1 MFAGGGLH
9 AEVVRALAGPI
20 NNQIEHD
27 FIDRHVALPHSAAVL
42 EDLGIEVAYAS
53 QDRFNSPLVELWPVS
68 LVALWA
74 YLGLGMYAT

>member
-27 FIDRHVALPHSAAVL
+27 SIDRHAHSAAVL

-53 QDRFNSPLVELWPVS
+53 QDRFNSPLVELRPVS

-74 YLGLGMYAT
+74 CLGLGMYVT